1 MKGLE
6 GDRESGGVH
15 GVRPVS
21 CETAKPQPPE
31 TAALAVMLH
40 GQHGSH
46 PGSVTNGLA
55 RASEFPSLGG
65 GCLR

>member
-6 GDRESGGVH
+6 GDRESGEVH

-21 CETAKPQPPE
+21 CETPKPQPPE

-40 GQHGSH
+40 
-46 PGSVTNGLA
+46 
-55 RASEFPSLGG
+55 
-65 GCLR
+65 C